1 MTCSSDSV
9 TRTAIERL
17 CHSVVCLLLLRT
29 DGLQR
34 QGRDFGAGAAVGKIR
49 LMNGIQTGL
58 AVLVSVVCATSLEG
72 RAAEPAKLELR
83 VREIFKV
90 ACLKCH
96 SGAKPKGQIG
106 LETRQSLIRGGE
118 SGRVITPGK
127 PLESLLFQHVHD
139 GSMPPEEDRRLN
151 KADVESIR
159 EWIASGAPF
168 GPGGRLPTIVTQH
181 DVFPVLQL
189 RCVVCHGGRT
199 QQAKLDLRS
208 RESILRG
215 GKSGPAAVLG
225 KPEDSLLL
233 KKIHDGTM
241 PPRRDL
247 VAASIKVIEPG
258 EIEKVTRWI
267 ADGMPLVPD
276 PPTSGQSPVVTNEQR
291 KFWSFQ
297 VPRAVPTP
305 TVGGFERV
313 RNPVDAF
320 LLSRLES
327 KGLSF
332 SPETDS
338 LSLLR
343 RASFD
348 VTGLPPSVADVL
360 QQTRGDKAGEAVAT
374 DTSWERH
381 VDRLL
386 ASPHFGA
393 RWARFWLDLAGYS
406 DSDGIQN
413 ADPIRRAAYK
423 YRDYVVRSLN
433 DDKPYN
439 RFLLEQ
445 IAGDELADYRGAK
458 VVTQEMADNL
468 VATGFLRFVP
478 DATYANITGFVPDR
492 REVIDAELEVL
503 TSAVMGL
510 TLKCAKC
517 HSHKFDPLPHR
528 DYYRL
533 AAVFKGALD
542 ENDWLK
548 PYGTKQF
555 SSGPI
560 GFRHMQVVST
570 EEQRD
575 VDSHNQAIAQSIAA
589 ARSQLAKQADSARKR
604 QLAARLEKLP
614 KSIRDDVRVALAA
627 VEAKR
632 SVVQKYLAQ
641 KFASL
646 KTIDDAA
653 LKKLEP
659 GYAKAVEATGKRVK
673 QLEGKKKSQ
682 PFVRALWDRGEP
694 SPTYVL
700 IRGNYLT
707 PGRKVEP
714 GVPEVLSPVGFDLDV
729 TSPYPGAKSTG
740 RRLAFGRWLTG
751 NEHPLTARI
760 IVNRIWKHYFGQG
773 IVGTLD
779 NFGQTGERPTHPELL
794 DWLAVELVKNGWRM
808 KSIHRL
814 ILTSTAY
821 RQSSE
826 ATARQRELD
835 PENRLVSRMGL
846 KRLDAESLR
855 DTLLAVSGELDTR
868 QFGPGDAVTSRADGL
883 VTAVRGPRG
892 WRRSIFLLQRRTQ
905 ISTLLQNF
913 DLPRMNPNC
922 VQRPISIVAPQALH
936 LLNNKSIREL
946 ADRFAERVET
956 EVGGD
961 ARLQVVR
968 VYRVALGRAP
978 GDQELAATVPVLKQ
992 LRQEWAAKLKN
1003 DQVAA
1008 RTRALGNLCHAVM
1021 NSAAF
1026 VYLD

>member
-1 MTCSSDSV
+1 
-9 TRTAIERL
+9 
-17 CHSVVCLLLLRT
+17 
-29 DGLQR
+29 
-34 QGRDFGAGAAVGKIR
+34 
-49 LMNGIQTGL
+49 MNGIQTGL
-58 AVLVSVVCATSLEG
+58 AVLVSVVWAMALDG
-72 RAAEPAKLELR
+72 RAAEPTKLELR

-96 SGAKPKGQIG
+96 SGEKPKGQFG
-106 LETRQSLIRGGE
+106 LETRESLIRGGE
-118 SGRVITPGK
+118 TGRVITPGK
-127 PLESLLFQHVHD
+127 PLESLLFQHVHE
-139 GSMPPEEDRRLN
+139 GSMPPDEDRRLK

-159 EWIASGAPF
+159 EWIAAGASF

-189 RCVVCHGGRT
+189 RCVVCHGGRS
-199 QQAKLDLRS
+199 QQGKLDLRS

-297 VPRAVPTP
+297 APHAVPTP
-305 TVGGFERV
+305 KVVDSKRV
-313 RNPVDAF
+313 RNPIDAF
-320 LLSRLES
+320 LLNRLEA

-332 SPETDS
+332 SPEADS

-348 VTGLPPSVADVL
+348 VTGLPPSLYDVL
-360 QQTRGDKAGEAVAT
+360 GQTRGVGQGDAA
-374 DTSWERH
+374 WEQH

-433 DDKPYN
+433 GDKPYR

-458 VVTQEMADNL
+458 VITQEIADNL

-492 REVIDAELEVL
+492 RGVIDAELEVL
-503 TSAVMGL
+503 TSSVMGL

-517 HSHKFDPLPHR
+517 HSHKFDPLPQR

-560 GFRHMQVVST
+560 GFRHMQIVST
-570 EEQRD
+570 QEQRE
-575 VDSHNQAIAQSIAA
+575 VDSHNQAIAQSIAV
-589 ARSQLAKQADSARKR
+589 ARAQLAKQAELARKR
-604 QLAARLEKLP
+604 QLTARLEKLP
-614 KSIRDDVRVALAA
+614 KSIREDVRGALAA
-627 VEAKR
+627 VKAKR
-632 SVVQKYLAQ
+632 SVVQKYLAN

-646 KTIDDAA
+646 KTIDDEA

-659 GYAKAVEATGKRVK
+659 GYAKAVAATEKRIK
-673 QLEGKKKSQ
+673 QLEGQKKSQ

-729 TSPYPGAKSTG
+729 TAPYPGAKSTG
-740 RRLAFGRWLTG
+740 RRLAFARWLTRD
-751 NEHPLTARI
+751 EHPLTARI

-779 NFGQTGERPTHPELL
+779 NFGKTGERPTHPGLL
-794 DWLAVELVKNGWRM
+794 DWLAVELVRNGWRM

-821 RQSSE
+821 RQSS
-826 ATARQRELD
+826 AVTARQRQLD
-835 PENRLVSRMGL
+835 PGNRLVSRMSL

-922 VQRPISIVAPQALH
+922 IQRPVSIVAPQALH

-946 ADRFAERVET
+946 ADRFAERVEG
-956 EVGGD
+956 EVGDD
-961 ARLQVVR
+961 AKLQVIR

-978 GDQELAATVPVLKQ
+978 GDEELAASVPVLEQ
-992 LRQEWAAKLKN
+992 LRGEWAAKLKN
-1003 DQVAA
+1003 DQAAA